1 MRIRLIFFGL
11 CVVWASAVIGA
22 PSIDGVSD
30 AESLTNLTE
39 TTLQEEPVRY
49 NGAQLW
55 RVNYDDEN
63 SKKIVSDL
71 QQLFG

>member
-1 MRIRLIFFGL
+1 MRIRLIFFGF

-22 PSIDGVSD
+22 PSIDAIDD
-30 AESLTNLTE
+30 ADSLKNLTE
-39 TTLQEEPVRY
+39 TTLEQAPVRY

-71 QQLFG
+71 QRLFG

>member
-1 MRIRLIFFGL
+1 MSVRLIFFGF

-22 PSIDGVSD
+22 PSSD
-30 AESLTNLTE
+30 AINDAETLKNLTE
-39 TTLQEEPVRY
+39 LALELAPVRY

-71 QQLFG
+71 QKQFG